1 MSGVG
6 RRFGLQVNA
15 GIADRAGLLTAGHIR
30 SVIDVPE
37 GIGSVHIQ
45 PGQIAIVQKGDLR
58 RRRRN
63 DLANNGMWHSE
74 SD

>member
-1 MSGVG
+1 MG

-15 GIADRAGLLTAGHIR
+15 GVADRAGLLATSHAR

-45 PGQIAIVQKGDLR
+45 LSQIAIVQKGHLGR
-58 RRRRN
+58 WCRN
-63 DLANNGMWHSE
+63 DLANDGMRHSE